1 MQPNINYEL
10 YKTIADKIIE
20 PGLNKMEAKNQ
31 LASILDEYRVTR
43 QNIDPMYYDLRQNIK
58 LFLKD
63 KKRQGLSPI
72 TIDNYKLHLKIFTNR
87 TEYKPVNE
95 ISKEDIIE
103 YLDDRENDP
112 SVNMKSTIE
121 TIRSVLRSFFEWLCE
136 EQVIEENPMLR
147 IKPYKMGKTM
157 AKALT
162 VEELELFRESC
173 TTPREKAMVEIMYST
188 GCRLSEI
195 SALNKDDI
203 GQPNRA
209 IKVIGKGNKERMVFY
224 SARAAI
230 YLQKYLESRQD
241 NCEALFVTE
250 RQPYRRLSNR
260 GIQRLI
266 AIIGKRAELSK
277 RARPHI
283 LRHTF
288 ATLML
293 NNGCPMSVVQELL
306 GHDDLATTQIYAK
319 ETSEHKHQS
328 YDQYFHQ

>member
-1 MQPNINYEL
+1 MRGNLNYEL
-10 YKTIADKIIE
+10 YKKIADGILE
-20 PGLNKMEAKNQ
+20 PNLNKMEAKNQ
-31 LASILDEYRVTR
+31 LASILDEYRVTK
-43 QNIDPMYYDLRQNIK
+43 QNSDPDYYDLRTNIK
-58 LFLKD
+58 KFLKD

-72 TIDNYKLHLKIFTNR
+72 TIDNYQLHLKIFTNR
-87 TEYKPVNE
+87 IEYKPVNE
-95 ISKEDIIE
+95 ITKEDIVE
-103 YLDDRENDP
+103 YLDGRESDP
-112 SVNMKSTIE
+112 TVNAKSTIE

-136 EQVIEENPMLR
+136 EQIIEENPMLR
-147 IKPYKMGKTM
+147 IKPYKMGKTI

-195 SALNKDDI
+195 SALNKEDI

-209 IKVIGKGNKERMVFY
+209 IKVLGKGNKERMVFY

-230 YLQKYLESRQD
+230 YLKKYIETRQD

-250 RQPYRRLSNR
+250 RQEYRRLSNR
-260 GIQRLI
+260 GIQRII
-266 AIIGKRAELSK
+266 AIIGKRAELG
-277 RARPHI
+277 RRTHPHI

-293 NNGCPMSVVQELL
+293 NNGCPMSVVQDLL

-328 YDQYFHQ
+328 YDQFFHQ